1 MENRFIPCNK
11 CDICNSCGGLKGTGP
26 QPADLMLISDFPHDN
41 DLAYGNYFTGAVGT
55 EWDKIAKLTDIDK
68 SKVYITSVVK
78 CRPPVVLKKE
88 GSIKQNHI
96 TNCAL
101 YLEEELC
108 LTEPKIVVLLGQHA
122 FKRFFPKDN
131 FTDCRG
137 TFIWSDKYNCYFV
150 PTYNFTAML
159 GSAKFDPIIKKDFDA
174 VSNYLK
180 TGTVPKFNPPD
191 YRFILKEDQFPLL
204 EAFVRRMAQVPSFS
218 FDIETSSTNYMQAKM
233 LSIAFSWKKDTGWTI
248 PLWVKDED
256 AVKNKKEALNK
267 KLAELEVAQFIELGT
282 VTPEKVEELVTQR
295 ELENVKNNVEI
306 STSEVRKIVKKEC
319 LDKIKTKYKEQIRAI
334 KQEIRAYEVEIDHN
348 PPLKPYWGDKHDYVF
363 SKIKEILE
371 NNTPKGGHNAWFDI
385 QMLHFMG
392 IVVNNYDFDTLIEHH
407 LTDEERQH
415 GLDALSWLFT
425 DRGGYKSKKDVYLN
439 SESTCWANIPLDVLL
454 PYNAMDA
461 DVTQQIHEV
470 LVKKLDEENI
480 TWLYKNV
487 VMPAQRALLDATYY
501 GALVDVEF
509 VKKQQKYFAEQI
521 KECVLAI
528 QNEISVTKP
537 GYLVVESKEEQDRIT
552 QEYKDKG
559 LPMPMFYNLAST
571 RQMISLFKDLGFKFY
586 KQTRTG
592 DSLDEEVLKKFSK
605 VKGKGKIAEILLR
618 YREYSKLKSTYL
630 DATLENI
637 DKNNRIHT
645 TYKLGHTVTG
655 RSACLRGDT
664 LISVADERK
673 FVPIKDI
680 KAGDLVYSFD
690 LEKQVPV
697 VANVSWSGLTKT
709 ARLYQVAFR
718 NRIDNTISS
727 IYCTYNH
734 PFLVKT
740 EVGYEYIETQ
750 YLTPGSSVVF
760 VNTLDGNNAYETNSV
775 IYAVIKTHLED
786 AVYDITVPNY
796 HNFIANGICVHNS
809 SDPNLQ
815 NIPRDGSVKGMF
827 IPSPGKVMV
836 NIDMSQH
843 ELRVLSGLANDKVMQ
858 GIYNEGRDLHL
869 ETAASI
875 FGIPPEQVTKEQRV
889 QAKRVN
895 FGIPYGVSG
904 AGLVDLLASDGI
916 RITKTQGEK
925 YIEGWKKKFPHAA
938 YYLEHSK
945 KMFSQ
950 QGYLVTP
957 WGRRRRKYK
966 QYYANSGKESASDR
980 QAMNYPIQSFA
991 SDIVL
996 SLIGKLYPILKS
1008 MGIPLLLTVHDS
1020 IVVECREDQLAELA
1034 RLVKQYT
1041 WLRPKELNGA
1051 LVCTEMEI
1059 GYRWS
1064 EVVPMNFDEPEY
1076 ARWRIVKAGKIVYYW
1091 GSEASAKKYADSK
1104 FKEGYELYR
1113 ETGA

>member
-11 CDICNSCGGLKGTGP
+11 CDICNSCGGLRGTGP

-96 TNCAL
+96 NNCAL
-101 YLEEELC
+101 YIEEELC

-122 FKRFFPKDN
+122 FRRFFPKDN

-159 GSAKFDPIIKKDFDA
+159 GSAKFDPIIKKDFGA

-204 EAFVRRMAQVPSFS
+204 EAFVIRMAQVPSFS

-248 PLWVKDED
+248 PLWVKDEA
-256 AVKNKKEALNK
+256 AVKAKIDSLNK
-267 KLAELEVAQFIELGT
+267 KMAELEVAQFIEIGT
-282 VTPEKVEELVTQR
+282 VTPEKVEELVKQR

-306 STSEVRKIVKKEC
+306 STSEIRKNVKKEC
-319 LDKIKTKYKEQIRAI
+319 LDKIKAKYKEQIRAV
-334 KQEIRAYEVEIDHN
+334 KQELRAYEAEVDHN
-348 PPLKPYWGDKHDYVF
+348 PPLKQYWGDKHDYVF

-392 IVVNNYDFDTLIEHH
+392 IVVNNYEFDTLIEHH

-528 QNEISVTKP
+528 QNEISVAKP

-552 QEYKDKG
+552 QEYKDNG

-605 VKGKGKIAEILLR
+605 VKGKGKIAEILLK

-630 DATLENI
+630 DATLENL

-645 TYKLGHTVTG
+645 TYKLGHAVTG
-655 RSACLRGDT
+655 RT
-664 LISVADERK
+664 
-673 FVPIKDI
+673 
-680 KAGDLVYSFD
+680 
-690 LEKQVPV
+690 
-697 VANVSWSGLTKT
+697 
-709 ARLYQVAFR
+709 
-718 NRIDNTISS
+718 SS
-727 IYCTYNH
+727 EN
-734 PFLVKT
+734 
-740 EVGYEYIETQ
+740 
-750 YLTPGSSVVF
+750 
-760 VNTLDGNNAYETNSV
+760 
-775 IYAVIKTHLED
+775 
-786 AVYDITVPNY
+786 
-796 HNFIANGICVHNS
+796 
-809 SDPNLQ
+809 PNLQ

-843 ELRVLSGLANDKVMQ
+843 ELRVLSGLSNDKVMQ

-1091 GSEASAKKYADSK
+1091 GSEASAKKYAEGK